1 MCLFEVEGYIAARAT
16 EGSFDGQEFYDFVV
30 EEVVSLHSIFLC
42 LSGLLLVLAS
52 PHDAIPSRKGRQKEK
67 ADTKTAKKEKKKS
80 KKASDAP
87 PEDEDLEAIL
97 DKVIFIAQCP

>member
-1 MCLFEVEGYIAARAT
+1 MTPFPAAKAARK
-16 EGSFDGQEFYDFVV
+16 Q
-30 EEVVSLHSIFLC
+30 
-42 LSGLLLVLAS
+42 
-52 PHDAIPSRKGRQKEK
+52 K